1 MNSCVIKN
9 QSDNNMLKVG
19 YIALLAVS
27 CIVTLIV
34 LIIILKAMY
43 RSFIGTSPIINSRIS
58 TIVNEN
64 SNIDLNYNINGN
76 YTQ

>member
-43 RSFIGTSPIINSRIS
+43 RRCTGTSPIINSRIS
-58 TIVNEN
+58 SIVNEN